1 MKYHKLK
8 VLSNKKVEDGVEV
21 PVSGASFLFHEDKII
36 TYHIEMD
43 ELPTA
48 EELPPEDPL
57 KEILKE
63 QEKKKLQDEQEFL
76 QKFQIRAGL
85 HLFHQDDGLS
95 PLPVVEEKFYE
106 TVTSRNMRKL
116 FNNFFTKSSHI
127 QEKYKKNKR
136 AYLLHSEPGMG
147 KSAMIRHFC
156 RELLQVDGT
165 AVIQAGG
172 DVDFQKLTNIFLKPY
187 AEDVKRIVLIIE
199 DFGKRDYANN
209 VSIFN
214 PSCLNFLDGVAGLF
228 RVPTL
233 ILCTTNFI
241 KELGPQLTNRP
252 GRFSKLIQVLPPS
265 DDEVFALIQELSGIQ
280 LTAQQQAA
288 FRGLQMSP
296 DHVLEALVRHE
307 LEEIPLE
314 QAAQEVLQERAGL
327 TNWQK

>member
-8 VLSNKKVEDGVEV
+8 ILSNKKVEDGVEV

-36 TYHIEMD
+36 TYHIELGD
-43 ELPTA
+43 LPSA

-57 KEILKE
+57 QEILKE
-63 QEKKKLQDEQEFL
+63 QEKKKLQEDQEFI
-76 QKFQIRAGL
+76 QKFQIRCGQY
-85 HLFHQDDGLS
+85 LFDQEQGLS
-95 PLPVVEEKFYE
+95 SLPVVDERFYE
-106 TVTSRNMRKL
+106 TSTSRNMRIL
-116 FNNFFTKSSHI
+116 FNNFFSKSIQI
-127 QEKYKKNKR
+127 QEKYKKSKR

-165 AVIQAGG
+165 AVIQASG
-172 DVDFQKLTNIFLKPY
+172 DVDFQKLTTVFLKPY
-187 AEDVKRIVLIIE
+187 EEGVQRIILIIE

-280 LTAQQQAA
+280 LTAPQKRA
-288 FRGLQMSP
+288 FQGLQMSP

-307 LEEIPLE
+307 LEGIPLE
-314 QAAQEVLQERAGL
+314 QAAQEVLQERIGL
-327 TNWQK
+327 TNWKT